1 MTLTAQA
8 ATLFNGFSKL
18 NRRDR
23 LAKLVEMRALTPDD
37 VTFLNMST
45 GLNPDLAENFIENVI
60 GYFQLPLGVAT
71 HFCID
76 GRYRVIPMAVEETSI
91 IAAASKTAK
100 WINKRHGTITTTLH
114 GSGTIG
120 QIQCQRVAD
129 PDAFTQTILRNKA
142 YLIHLANQ
150 EIAAGLVRR
159 GGGMRDI
166 QVRQLTR
173 PDGDTMIVCHVIVD
187 TCDAMGANI
196 VTQLCEFLKTPIYD
210 LTQQRA
216 NIAIIS
222 NLPDCRL
229 TQCHIRIPNLEP
241 DFVAGITEAALFA
254 ECDPYR
260 AATHNKGILNGI
272 DPILIAT
279 GNDWR
284 AVEAAVHTYAT
295 RKQTCRTITRWIA
308 EDDGTTLI
316 GTLEAPLPVA
326 TVGGVTRL
334 HPTAKLSLRLLD
346 IQHADEL
353 SRIIAAVGLVQ
364 NLGALTALSTVGLT
378 QGHMRLHI
386 SNLTIEAG
394 AKGAEI
400 PLLKK
405 RLEEILALRKRIS
418 LSHAV
423 DALKELR
430 QRASLAKH
438 ANE

>member
-1 MTLTAQA
+1 MTLSVQA

-18 NRRDR
+18 NRRER
-23 LAKLVEMRALTPDD
+23 LAKLVEMGALTADD

-76 GRYRVIPMAVEETSI
+76 GKYHVIPMAVEETSI

-100 WINKRHGTITTTLH
+100 WINKHNGTITTQMQ

-120 QIQCQRVAD
+120 QLQLSRVAD
-129 PDAFTQTILRNKA
+129 PDAFIQTILRNKD
-142 YLIHLANQ
+142 YLINLGNQ
-150 EIAAGLVRR
+150 EVAAGLVKR

-166 QVRQLTR
+166 QVRQLAR
-173 PDGDTMIVCHVIVD
+173 PDGDTMIVCHIIVD

-210 LTQQRA
+210 LTQQHA

-229 TQCHIRIPNLEP
+229 TRCDIRVANLDP
-241 DFVAGITEAALFA
+241 SFVNGIVEASLFA

-284 AVEAAVHTYAT
+284 AVEAAVHTYAM
-295 RKQTCRTITRWIA
+295 QNQSCHSITRWYA
-308 EDDGTTLI
+308 EDESTLI
-316 GTLEAPLPVA
+316 GTFLAPLPVA

-334 HPTAKLSLRLLD
+334 HPTAKLGLRLLD
-346 IQHADEL
+346 VQHADEL

-418 LSHAV
+418 LSHAIRCIERV
-423 DALKELR
+423 TSTH
-430 QRASLAKH
+430 QCH
-438 ANE
+438 IN